1 MAIKARPGYPSLTN
15 PGLTLRSRRGLGM
28 FLKSFGILAPV
39 AAAGLYVWSGL
50 AGAYTREVERPP
62 AAVIAALADLDVS
75 LQAGSPGQDP
85 SRPGAARPQIRR
97 DYTKEGMVWTVMS
110 GDKVA
115 TRLWATVEAARRR
128 PAQPRHHLCRARRRP
143 RRSRR
148 PRLPLRRRSLAACS
162 RRRSKAG
169 STDWSRRRPPQQ
181 PRPASRRSPPAAD
194 PCSREGG
201 NPALVS
207 GPYSAILPAGEH
219 GRMIGRR

>member
-1 MAIKARPGYPSLTN
+1 
-15 PGLTLRSRRGLGM
+15 M

-115 TRLWATVEAARRR
+115 TRLWATVE
-128 PAQPRHHLCRARRRP
+128 PLDGG
-143 RRSRR
+143 RRSRVTTYVAR
-148 PRLPLRRRSLAACS
+148 GDAPDDRVAPAFRSEGVTRGLFATAIESRLDRLVAP
-162 RRRSKAG
+162 
-169 STDWSRRRPPQQ
+169 
-181 PRPASRRSPPAAD
+181 PPAAATA
-194 PCSREGG
+194 PGK
-201 NPALVS
+201 PAI
-207 GPYSAILPAGEH
+207 AAG
-219 GRMIGRR
+219 R